1 MTHIP
6 FFITQLTWKTLHNYV
21 TQNENTTF
29 KRQPNHRVTVHSCS
43 SFLIHEDFMHFVWFW
58 TGFKHSY
65 KYSTWRHLKR
75 IWTYGQPFAC
85 KTMLVLFITFE
96 HLNFP
101 TLVIIVLYSFELY
114 YIVTFHFSFGLVSV
128 SFQTGLTYCSLL
140 YIVWKGFSLIFINFS
155 ASFSLCFDYYCME
168 GVCQKRDLGKS
179 VQ

>member
-1 MTHIP
+1 
-6 FFITQLTWKTLHNYV
+6 
-21 TQNENTTF
+21 
-29 KRQPNHRVTVHSCS
+29 
-43 SFLIHEDFMHFVWFW
+43 
-58 TGFKHSY
+58 
-65 KYSTWRHLKR
+65 
-75 IWTYGQPFAC
+75 
-85 KTMLVLFITFE
+85 MLVLFITFE

-140 YIVWKGFSLIFINFS
+140 YIVRKGFSLIFINFS

-179 VQ
+179 VQEPFENS